1 VAAELSGKGVPSLTG
16 GGILAQTETGTAHNT
31 ANSPK
36 PSRLLINEEVHTPIP
51 VQEQTSNTLAKSCEL
66 ALVPTLPISTV
77 IETQFYGALV
87 LLYTLDQIQD
97 HHTKRPSYRGGLEG
111 ESSELRRSFIDSLA
125 YICDYK
131 KGGDSV
137 TAIAIQR
144 TCQGI
149 KFWVAANQGVKDIV
163 TDFLRDVLQNLKGA
177 SVEYERAIQR
187 SLLPKIV
194 AFNKQRLDFY
204 WMSLQGNLCLCL
216 VRLEEMI
223 QGSGKLLP
231 LFCY

>member
-1 VAAELSGKGVPSLTG
+1 VATELFRKGVPSLTG
-16 GGILAQTETGTAHNT
+16 GGILAQTETVTAHNT

-87 LLYTLDQIQD
+87 LLYTLDQIQGQ
-97 HHTKRPSYRGGLEG
+97 HTKRPSYSGGFEG

-144 TCQGI
+144 TCQGT

-163 TDFLRDVLQNLKGA
+163 TDFLRDVLQNLKGV
-177 SVEYERAIQR
+177 SVEHERAVQR
-187 SLLPKIV
+187 SLLSKIV

-204 WMSLQGNLCLCL
+204 WKSLRGNLRLCF

-223 QGSGKLLP
+223 QGSGKLLQ
-231 LFCY
+231 LFCC